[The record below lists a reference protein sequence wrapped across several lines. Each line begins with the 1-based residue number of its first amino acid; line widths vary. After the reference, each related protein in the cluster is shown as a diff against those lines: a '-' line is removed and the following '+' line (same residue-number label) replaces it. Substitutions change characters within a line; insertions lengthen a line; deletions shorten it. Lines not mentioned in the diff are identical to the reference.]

1 VFEKIEQLKNY
12 FPILMLQK
20 RGEIKWFAEKTGY
33 SRTQVGDIFA
43 GRRTYTERFRK
54 MALDAVQNRMLELG
68 KMYPSVDAKGWSED
82 INKRVERPVYN
93 VGKREVKE
101 SYGDVANTGILNL
114 KETDDFLSL
123 RFGPEM
129 VAMIAQNKNT
139 IMKMIEPLTFME
151 TQEVIGY
158 IAKILS
164 DRNNATP

>member
-1 VFEKIEQLKNY
+1 MFEKIEQLKNY
-12 FPILMLQK
+12 FPILMLPK

-68 KMYPSVDAKGWSED
+68 KMYPSVDAKGGSED

-93 VGKREVKE
+93 VGKREIKE